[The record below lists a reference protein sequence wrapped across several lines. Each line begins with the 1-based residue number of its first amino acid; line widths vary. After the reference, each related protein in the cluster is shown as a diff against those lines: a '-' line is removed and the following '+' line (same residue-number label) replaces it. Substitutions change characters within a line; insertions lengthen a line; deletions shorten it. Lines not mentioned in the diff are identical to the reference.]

1 MEYKTILV
9 HLDNG
14 ARSLARLEL
23 ALGCA
28 RTFDAHLVGLFALST
43 PRYPS
48 YALAE
53 AGATVEEV
61 GRRVRAEAAGKAEE
75 AFRAAMNRAG
85 RSEIEWRSSEDD
97 ALEATRLSARYA
109 DLVIVGQYDPDAKR
123 DPGTTPD
130 FAEELVLSTGRPV
143 LLIPY
148 AGKFNTLGKRVLVA
162 WNSSR
167 ESARAVQ
174 DALPFLK
181 KADSVQVVAFNPR
194 KDSAH
199 GDVPGADIGLT
210 LARHG
215 VRVQVAQQHAEGLD
229 IGSQILSRAAD
240 VDADLIVMGAY
251 GHSRIREIVLGGA
264 TRTLIEAMTVPVLM
278 SH

>member
-14 ARSLARLEL
+14 PRSATRLEL
-23 ALGCA
+23 ALNCA
-28 RTFDAHLVGLFALST
+28 QTFDAHLVGQFALSS

-53 AGATVEEV
+53 AGATVEEAA
-61 GRRVRAEAAGKAEE
+61 RRVRAAAAKKAED
-75 AFRAAMNRAG
+75 AFMAAVNRAG
-85 RSEIEWRSSEDD
+85 RGEIEWRPSEDD
-97 ALEATRLSARYA
+97 ALESTRLSARYA
-109 DLVIVGQYDPDAKR
+109 DLVVVGQYDPNAKF

-130 FAEELVLSTGRPV
+130 FVEELVLSAGRPV
-143 LLIPY
+143 LMIPY
-148 AGKFNTLGKRVLVA
+148 AGNFKTLGKRVLVA

-181 KADSVQVVAFNPR
+181 KADAVQVVVFNPR
-194 KDSAH
+194 EGPEH
-199 GDVPGADIGLT
+199 GDVPGADIGLK

-251 GHSRIREIVLGGA
+251 GHSRLRELVLGGA
-264 TRTLIEAMTVPVLM
+264 TRTLIEAMTAPVLM

>member
-14 ARSLARLEL
+14 PRSATRLEL

-28 RTFDAHLVGLFALST
+28 QTFDAHLVGQFALSS

-53 AGATVEEV
+53 AGATVEDAA
-61 GRRVRAEAAGKAEE
+61 RRVRAAAAKKAEE
-75 AFRAAMNRAG
+75 AFHAAVNRAG
-85 RSEIEWRSSEDD
+85 RSEVEWRPSEDD
-97 ALEATRLSARYA
+97 ALAATRLSARYA
-109 DLVIVGQYDPDAKR
+109 DLVVVGQFDPNAKF

-130 FAEELVLSTGRPV
+130 FAEELVLSAGRPV
-143 LLIPY
+143 LMIPY
-148 AGKFNTLGKRVLVA
+148 AGRFKTLGKRVLVA

-181 KADSVQVVAFNPR
+181 RADAVQVVVFNPR
-194 KDSAH
+194 LGPEH
-199 GDVPGADIGLT
+199 GDVPGADMGLT

-251 GHSRIREIVLGGA
+251 GHSRLRELVLGGA
-264 TRTLIEAMTVPVLM
+264 TRTLIQAMTVPVLM